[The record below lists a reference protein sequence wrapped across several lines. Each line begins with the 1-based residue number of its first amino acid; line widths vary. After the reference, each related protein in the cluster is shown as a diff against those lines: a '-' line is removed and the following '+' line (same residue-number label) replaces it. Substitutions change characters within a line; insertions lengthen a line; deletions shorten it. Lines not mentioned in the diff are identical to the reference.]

1 MIKDNKQKSYSNLIQ
16 HIFFKV
22 LKQIIFM
29 LYKNLVPRFLKAFY
43 EPEKS
48 KLVNTN
54 NNPSINF
61 F

>member
-1 MIKDNKQKSYSNLIQ
+1 
-16 HIFFKV
+16 
-22 LKQIIFM
+22 M

-43 EPEKS
+43 EPDKS